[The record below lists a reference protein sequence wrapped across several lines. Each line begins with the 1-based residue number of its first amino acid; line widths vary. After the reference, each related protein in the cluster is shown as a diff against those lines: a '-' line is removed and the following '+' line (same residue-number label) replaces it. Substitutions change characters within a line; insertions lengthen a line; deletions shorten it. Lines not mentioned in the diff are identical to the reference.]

1 MNRFK
6 IISLIA
12 GLAVVLALPA
22 AAAGAPGGKA
32 LGHTLRFDVVQF
44 AGDPGLTVFAGGT
57 ALSRDATTG
66 DAVVLTGSGQ
76 AKPGQGDAAGGGTFV
91 HRHSN
96 GVLVAQGVWIANSV
110 ASWEQVDGTLVGA
123 GLTDGIGHIDATA
136 AGNLRLNV
144 TLVPDGAGG
153 SLTGV
158 VTIHCQLIGSPETQ
172 QEGVSL
178 DVGPFHFV
186 PVHDEGFTL
195 FHDLG

>member
-1 MNRFK
+1 MNRLR

-22 AAAGAPGGKA
+22 AASGGKA
-32 LGHTLRFDVVQF
+32 LGHTLRFDIVQF
-44 AGDPGLTVFAGGT
+44 DQATVLTGGT
-57 ALSRDATTG
+57 ALSRDAATG
-66 DAVVLTGSGQ
+66 DTVRLTASGQ

-96 GVLVAQGVWIANSV
+96 GVLVARGVWIANSV
-110 ASWEQVDGTLVGA
+110 ASWEPVDGTLVGA
-123 GLTDGIGHIDATA
+123 GLTDGIGHLDATA

-144 TLVPDGAGG
+144 TLMPEGGG
-153 SLTGV
+153 SLPAVLTV
-158 VTIHCQLIGSPETQ
+158 HCQLIGSPETQ
-172 QEGVSL
+172 LEGVTV
-178 DVGPFHFV
+178 DVGSLHFV